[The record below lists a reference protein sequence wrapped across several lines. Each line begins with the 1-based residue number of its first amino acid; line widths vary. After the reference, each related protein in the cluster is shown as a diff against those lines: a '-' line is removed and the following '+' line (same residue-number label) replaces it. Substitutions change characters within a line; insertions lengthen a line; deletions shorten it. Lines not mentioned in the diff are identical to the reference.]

1 MLLLVH
7 SNSNP
12 KDHLLFSS
20 SYLSVRLLSSSYKN
34 EGLRCERFLKGE
46 AKRPTRE
53 LAVVKRV
60 LSDCRRIELFWS
72 SVRETLICLFVKI
85 CLCSWILLVDF
96 FYAGVVEFVESYI
109 TFLFG
114 KIMFMG
120 FDCWYFP
127 WRNKTLLFLDYYYYL
142 TKSFVY
148 CNWAFF
154 SPIPLPLRIATKE
167 KRKRKVFILLLPFSF
182 SFMLL

>member
-1 MLLLVH
+1 
-7 SNSNP
+7 
-12 KDHLLFSS
+12 
-20 SYLSVRLLSSSYKN
+20 
-34 EGLRCERFLKGE
+34 
-46 AKRPTRE
+46 
-53 LAVVKRV
+53 
-60 LSDCRRIELFWS
+60 
-72 SVRETLICLFVKI
+72 
-85 CLCSWILLVDF
+85 LCSWILLVDF

-120 FDCWYFP
+120 FDCWYFQ

-154 SPIPLPLRIATKE
+154 FFFPPPLQIAKKWAFFIPLPLLIAIFFFKY
-167 KRKRKVFILLLPFSF
+167 
-182 SFMLL
+182 